1 VRQTLARLP
10 PAVRATLSY
19 AAGIAWNK
27 AAGMLILP
35 MLTVLLPPAQFGRLE
50 LLSTIAELGGL
61 LVGAGLID
69 TLYRFASGPDGH
81 GPAADVL
88 GLAVT
93 LGALGIAASVM
104 FAQPLA
110 ALMPLPTSPHEIMLL
125 GTAVS
130 LEGMIGV
137 PLAWLRIRGRATA
150 FTVLTSAR
158 ATAQA
163 ALAAAL
169 MAVLGAETY
178 GLTGFLLALVV
189 VGVAA
194 TVGLGI
200 MQIRD
205 TGIRFDPRRW
215 GRLIVYVL
223 PLVGAGAASFVLFT
237 MDRWLLAGAVPTVEL
252 GQYGLA
258 MRFALLTQLLVQP
271 FDMWWS
277 ARRMAM
283 LNGPD
288 GRARVARAIES
299 GSVVALVAG
308 GLAAA
313 VGPALIEL
321 VAPPEYQPAAA
332 MMPFLAAVL
341 SLQALAILASTGC
354 YAARTGT
361 LPMVVNGATTAVAL
375 AGYLVLIP
383 RTGIAGAIA
392 ANLVAEAV
400 RLTLF
405 ETLSQRRVRLTYRAS
420 RLLPLALGCVAAAT
434 VAQNVDGLAG
444 AVLGTTVM
452 GGVVVLAALL
462 GLIPVPVR
470 RLPDWA
476 ASVGRIATS

>member
-1 VRQTLARLP
+1 MKDLVERLP

-35 MLTVLLPPAQFGRLE
+35 LLTMLLPPAQFGRLE

-61 LVGAGLID
+61 LVGAGLVD
-69 TLYRFASGPDGH
+69 TLYRFASGPDGRA
-81 GPAADVL
+81 PAADVL

-93 LGALGIAASVM
+93 LGALGIAASIL
-104 FAQPLA
+104 FARPLA
-110 ALMPLPTSPHEIMLL
+110 ALMPLPTSPREIMLL

-130 LEGMIGV
+130 LEGVIGV

-150 FTVLTSAR
+150 FTVLSSAR

-163 ALAAAL
+163 GLAAQ
-169 MAVLGAETY
+169 TY
-178 GLTGFLLALVV
+178 GLTGFLLALALVG
-189 VGVAA
+189 GVASLGL
-194 TVGLGI
+194 TV
-200 MQIRD
+200 MQMRD
-205 TGIRFDPRRW
+205 TGIRFNPLRW
-215 GRLIVYVL
+215 GKLIVYVL

-237 MDRWLLAGAVPTVEL
+237 MDRWLLAGAVPTLEL

-283 LNGPD
+283 LNGPN
-288 GRARVARAIES
+288 GKARVARAVES

-313 VGPALIEL
+313 VGPALVQL
-321 VAPPEYQPAAA
+321 CAPPEYQPAAA
-332 MMPFLAAVL
+332 MVPFLAGVL

-361 LPMVVNGATTAVAL
+361 LPMVVNGVTTAVAL
-375 AGYLVLIP
+375 GGYLVLIP

-405 ETLSQRRVRLTYRAS
+405 ETLSQRRVRLDYRAA
-420 RLLPLALGCVAAAT
+420 RLLPLAAGCVAAAT
-434 VAQNVDGLAG
+434 VPQYVPGFAG
-444 AVLGTTVM
+444 AAFGTTMM
-452 GGVVVLAALL
+452 GGVVLLAVLL
-462 GLIPVPVR
+462 GLLPVPVR
-470 RLPDWA
+470 RMSGWV
-476 ASVGRIATS
+476 ASDHLSAV